1 MKERYKIKSND
12 IGGGIEYSHVNV
24 TVIQNIRIY
33 LLKIAILIVR
43 MHSTKWVFTSSVL
56 TFKSPSLNGNYTNIS
71 HFIKLDIQSFSMIYC
86 PFGQDHRGRSH
97 FFEVWCFPQKQ

>member
-43 MHSTKWVFTSSVL
+43 MHSTK
-56 TFKSPSLNGNYTNIS
+56 
-71 HFIKLDIQSFSMIYC
+71 
-86 PFGQDHRGRSH
+86 
-97 FFEVWCFPQKQ
+97 